1 MISIELNEYS
11 TEDVETIEKLK
22 AMGLDEEIIQ
32 MAYNET
38 QRRRREEEREEENNT

>member
-11 TEDVETIEKLK
+11 AEDVKLINELK
-22 AMGLDEEIIQ
+22 AMGLSEETIQ

-38 QRRRREEEREEENNT
+38 QRRRKHEENTKN

>member
-11 TEDVETIEKLK
+11 AEDIKMIETLK

-38 QRRRREEEREEENNT
+38 QRRRQEEEE

>member
-11 TEDVETIEKLK
+11 AEDIKLIEELK
-22 AMGLDEEIIQ
+22 AMGLDEEVIQ

-38 QRRRREEEREEENNT
+38 QKRRENGKE